1 MRYVAIILSPLLLFG
16 SVLALGFWLS
26 ATEPESWKPQMGAL
40 PVEVRVAVV
49 QAPSPNAPP
58 LTPTS
63 PARSDPRVPSGLEAP
78 LQAVAA
84 DINLC
89 VPHSLERDLGPI
101 DIDVRFTPLR
111 GGAFTHD
118 VTVTTSWENEEV
130 ERCIAEVFEETTFM
144 PDPNGRYEPSEFV
157 FHFPDDAKRGLL
169 GMRFVR

>member
-26 ATEPESWKPQMGAL
+26 SGEPDPWTPHAAPL
-40 PVEVRVAVV
+40 EVRFAVAPVPPPASSVPAPLVV
-49 QAPSPNAPP
+49 P
-58 LTPTS
+58 
-63 PARSDPRVPSGLEAP
+63 RRFDPRVPTGLEAP

-89 VPHSLERDLGPI
+89 VPHCDLGPI

-111 GGAFTHD
+111 GGAFRRD
-118 VTVTTSWENEEV
+118 VSVTTSWDNEEV

-144 PDPNGRYEPSEFV
+144 PDPNGRFEPSEFV